1 MLRTC
6 TNGIGSIRK
15 VREGFFEKMALELR
29 SAGRVVGQQLREKCP
44 IPQEQHAEDP
54 VAKGAW

>member
-6 TNGIGSIRK
+6 TNGISSIRK
-15 VREGFFEKMALELR
+15 VREGFFENMALELR
-29 SAGRVVGQQLREKCP
+29 TAGRVVGQQLREECP

-54 VAKGAW
+54 VAEGAW